1 MHARVR
7 FLGRLAIMNAAIA
20 AAITMAFA
28 DWTRHTPWR
37 YALEQFLVAFF
48 ITSCISPVC
57 MIVLP
62 KVTAPVFGRFR
73 APLNWLIV
81 IAVMLVLAAAGS
93 LFAVTAL
100 AAAGYLRRSEILR
113 IWFDNSLKVSVIVTL
128 TVGIFFTARGIMHSR
143 LKQATLAL
151 RTKERDE
158 AEARRLAS
166 EAKLASLESRVH
178 PHFLFNTLNSIAALI
193 PQDPVGAERM
203 TGQLASLLRSS
214 LDTAAT
220 PLIALEHELAVVRN
234 YLEIERVRFG
244 DRLHYDI
251 QADTKL
257 TDREVPRLSLQ
268 TLVENSVKYAVS
280 SRKTGGTIWIRAHLE
295 NEQLRLDVEDDGPGL
310 QGGSELPGHGLALL
324 RERLELAYGSAATL
338 TVEETGGHTMVSI
351 RIPNRATPKSGA
363 PTLNEIVSPRER
375 RHV

>member
-1 MHARVR
+1 
-7 FLGRLAIMNAAIA
+7 MNAAIA

-28 DWTRHTPWR
+28 DWRLHTPWH
-37 YALEQFLVAFF
+37 YAWEQFLIAFF
-48 ITSCISPVC
+48 VTSFISPVC

-62 KVTAPVFGRFR
+62 KVTPPVFTRFR

-81 IAVMLVLAAAGS
+81 IGVMLALAAAGS
-93 LFAVTAL
+93 LFAVAVL
-100 AAAGYLRRSEILR
+100 AGAGYLNLTLSEILR
-113 IWFDNSLKVSVIVTL
+113 VWFDNSLKVSVIATL
-128 TVGIFFTARGIMHSR
+128 TVGVFFTARGIMRSR

-166 EAKLASLESRVH
+166 EAKLASLESRVQ

-193 PQDPVGAERM
+193 PQDPAGAERM

-220 PLIALEHELAVVRN
+220 PLIALEHELSVVRN

-244 DRLHYDI
+244 DRLRYDI
-251 QADTKL
+251 QADSRL
-257 TDREVPRLSLQ
+257 NDREVPPLSLQ

-280 SRKTGGTIWIRAHLE
+280 PSRAGATIWIRT
-295 NEQLRLDVEDDGPGL
+295 QLVDERLQLQVEDDGPGL
-310 QGGSELPGHGLALL
+310 QGSELPGHGLALL
-324 RERLELAYGSAATL
+324 RERLDMAFGPSANL
-338 TVEETGGHTMVSI
+338 TVEEQSGHTLVSI
-351 RIPNRATPKSGA
+351 HIPDRLLVKSA
-363 PTLNEIVSPRER
+363 V
-375 RHV
+375 